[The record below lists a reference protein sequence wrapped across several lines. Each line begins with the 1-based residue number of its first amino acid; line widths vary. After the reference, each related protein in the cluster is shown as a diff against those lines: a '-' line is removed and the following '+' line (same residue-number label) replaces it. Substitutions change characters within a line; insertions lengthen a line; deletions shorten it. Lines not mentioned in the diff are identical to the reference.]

1 MVLSDNPIPG
11 CSREA
16 AVTQTTQPNLFD
28 DPAAAET
35 PTTGLFADVVFDRP
49 LDQAYSYAV
58 PEALRDRVAVGK
70 RVQVPFGRGDKT
82 TVGYCVGLTETA
94 PPREVKSLVRVLDDE
109 ALFNPHLL
117 RLTRWMADYY
127 LCGWGQ
133 VLNAVIPAGAKDQA
147 GTRTQIFLEAIP
159 VAELPAE
166 PPKLTAKQ
174 SAALDIL
181 RQQRQPIEARRLA

>member
-1 MVLSDNPIPG
+1 MT
-11 CSREA
+11 R
-16 AVTQTTQPNLFD
+16 TTQPNLFD
-28 DPAAAET
+28 DPAAPAA
-35 PTTGLFADVVFDRP
+35 PTAGLFADVVFDRP

-58 PEALRDRVAVGK
+58 PEPLRDSITVGK

-82 TVGYCVGLTETA
+82 TVGYCVGVTETA
-94 PPREVKSLVRVLDDE
+94 PTREVKSLVRVLDDE

-147 GTRTQIFLEAIP
+147 GTRAAVFLEAIP
-159 VAELPAE
+159 VAELPE
-166 PPKLTAKQ
+166 QQPRLTAKQ
-174 SAALDIL
+174 NAALDIL
-181 RQQRQPIEARRLA
+181 RQQRQPIEARRLGRLAQCGPRVIETLI